1 MYLISAYFDDSTT
14 KKLQRY
20 IDVIARKTGNTYM
33 TENNVPPHLTIS
45 SFETRQPENL
55 CEDFKKLSAVKQ
67 GDVNIFAIGEFLPYV
82 MYASPL
88 LDKYL
93 QQLSETVYDT
103 FAVRDDV
110 TINKCYKPYSWF
122 PHITLG
128 KKLEKEQ
135 MIMAMKAMQIHFSP
149 VKGRI
154 VRLGLAQTNPHRDIC
169 VVELDN

>member
-1 MYLISAYFDDSTT
+1 
-14 KKLQRY
+14 
-20 IDVIARKTGNTYM
+20 
-33 TENNVPPHLTIS
+33 
-45 SFETRQPENL
+45 
-55 CEDFKKLSAVKQ
+55 
-67 GDVNIFAIGEFLPYV
+67 

-88 LDKYL
+88 LDRYL

-103 FAVRDDV
+103 FSVRDDV

-135 MIMAMKAMQIHFSP
+135 MLMAMKAMQIHFSP